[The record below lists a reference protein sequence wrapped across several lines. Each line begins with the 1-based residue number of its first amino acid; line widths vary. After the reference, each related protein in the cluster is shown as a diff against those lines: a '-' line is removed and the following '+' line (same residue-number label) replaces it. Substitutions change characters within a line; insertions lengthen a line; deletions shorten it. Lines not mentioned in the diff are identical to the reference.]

1 MSRLTSYDVDFLH
14 IGSHP
19 QKQNIDSVISNGLV
33 ATPKLVP
40 CIFEKLIS
48 FTWSI
53 RVGKKYFFQWW
64 IQSLSEA
71 DIPVWAPKLGAQIKI
86 ELM

>member
-40 CIFEKLIS
+40 FIFEKLIC
-48 FTWSI
+48 FT
-53 RVGKKYFFQWW
+53 
-64 IQSLSEA
+64 
-71 DIPVWAPKLGAQIKI
+71 
-86 ELM
+86 